1 MGSMKTLFN
10 RFPREFGVK
19 RTFVKD
25 NETFVTLINKFNG
38 IKDCYSSIYPII
50 ARGKRNITSV
60 DKIFFD
66 LDKHSSCWGSTYKLH
81 NWLIAHNYKHII
93 LLSGGGFH
101 VYVFTV
107 ENTLKHP
114 KQAIYNAQHHITKQA
129 GITIGKP
136 NKADVD
142 EHVIGDVAR
151 IARIPNTWNL
161 KRKRFCIY
169 ITPEDLNKSFEDIKQ
184 IAKTQRFETYT
195 FGNELFD
202 LTPFDTEPAITQ
214 DIIVLDTPD
223 ALNNVENCMK
233 LLPPLIRR
241 LLLSGS
247 CGWNDRYI
255 QVLAMRESGL
265 PYKTAV
271 ELCRKHWSPQK
282 FKHAMIDE
290 ENQIGYVYGRGDLFF
305 PAWTTLQRKGYT
317 ITKDDLKFDFYK

>member
-1 MGSMKTLFN
+1 MKILFN
-10 RFPREFGVK
+10 KFPREFGVK
-19 RTFVKD
+19 RTFAKD
-25 NETFVTLINKFNG
+25 KEDFITLINKFNG
-38 IKDCYSSIYPII
+38 IKDCYSSIYPIV
-50 ARGKRNITSV
+50 AKGKRNITSV

-66 LDKHSSCWGSTYKLH
+66 LDKHSTCWESTIKLH
-81 NWLIAHNYKHII
+81 MWLTEGDYKHII

-114 KQAIYNAQHHITKQA
+114 KQAIYNAQHHIVKEA

-142 EHVIGDVAR
+142 EHVIGDIAR

-169 ITPEDLNKSFEDIKQ
+169 ILPKDIGTMFEEIKL
-184 IAKTQRFETYT
+184 IAKKQRFESHI
-195 FGNELFD
+195 FGNKLLD
-202 LTPFDTEPAITQ
+202 LTEFDTEPKISQ

-223 ALNNVENCMK
+223 ALNNVDGCIK

-241 LLLSGS
+241 LLIDGS

-255 QVLAMRESGL
+255 QILAMRESGL
-265 PYKTAV
+265 PYKAAV
-271 ELCRKHWSPQK
+271 ELCRKYWSPKK

-305 PAWTTLQRKGYT
+305 PAWSTLQRKGYT
-317 ITKDDLKFDFYK
+317 ITKDDLKFEFYK

>member
-1 MGSMKTLFN
+1 MKTLFN

-25 NETFVTLINKFNG
+25 NETFITLINKFNG

-50 ARGKRNITSV
+50 SRGKRNITSV

-66 LDKHSSCWGSTYKLH
+66 LDKHSTCWDSAKKMHL
-81 NWLIAHNYKHII
+81 WLSDNSIKHII

-114 KQAIYNAQHHITKQA
+114 KQAIYNAQHYIAKESYV
-129 GITIGKP
+129 TIGKP

-169 ITPEDLNKSFEDIKQ
+169 ITQEDINKSFDEIKQ
-184 IAKTQRFETYT
+184 TAKKQRFETHV
-195 FGNELFD
+195 FDGMLFD
-202 LTPFDTEPAITQ
+202 LTPFDTEPTITQ

-223 ALNNVENCMK
+223 ALNNVDGCMN
-233 LLPPLIRR
+233 LLPPLIKR
-241 LLLSGS
+241 LLSEGS

-255 QVLAMRESGL
+255 QILAMRESGL
-265 PYKTAV
+265 PYKAAV
-271 ELCRKHWSPQK
+271 ELCRKYWSPEK

-305 PAWTTLQRKGYT
+305 PAWSTLQRKGYVV
-317 ITKDDLKFDFYK
+317 TKDDLKFEFYR